1 MDETFFR
8 NAPFS
13 RSSPLCVHGA
23 MALARGLLHAGAK
36 VASALKPVVPP
47 NIIFMRTC
55 MARQQ
60 RRLACLFTRN
70 HTAEMRL
77 LDGKRLPMLDQHEG
91 DGEGDVLPVAAVLL
105 LLDAVPKL
113 LLFLLL
119 LVFTVAVTT
128 WTCRLYQRQ
137 RHPWDGAMLSP
148 PAAQLRAVQLE
159 EEETL
164 LKRRSSSKSPTSR
177 FASPPPP
184 PPDEGSSEAKAASA
198 TMSSEAASP
207 TRAALQA
214 MMRADDSWIKLRPGL
229 APADAEAAAES
240 EATAEAAAEAKVA
253 AAKAA
258 AAEAAAAEAAAQA
271 RRQAAA
277 EAAAAVWKMKR
288 AESARPDDSWLKRQS
303 TLEAAEAAAA
313 EAAAAEAA
321 AAEAAAVKAAAINAA
336 AVEAAS
342 AEAAAA
348 AEVAAAEAR
357 AAEARAAEARAA
369 EARAA
374 EAEYCLRRTNSFSR
388 AVAPS
393 PATKGPSADE
403 VMGTPLPN
411 QSSSSSSHSR
421 SSGDSGDS
429 NSSPSTGLAA
439 AEATVLLGSIA
450 AELLGRDSSAPAAP
464 SPFEAML
471 APSSSSTDG
480 RKSPTSTSGSCA
492 LPSTSSAGWPSPT
505 ALTTTPSSAPKSPQ
519 VPLPDAIVMNTM
531 DAASWMAGIPEAA
544 ASWDAV
550 VGRHGIFVPPLEQL
564 QRLHRSA
571 KETLQLEAQSHRTLS
586 TIDEG
591 AAPEAAAP
599 QPSCVSPA
607 ASTPQTLNS
616 ASTGNGR
623 ESDVALE
630 WLSVRVAEAMALDIN
645 AAAPSAAASVQ
656 ATVVMRIRATRQI
669 RIRATGAEPTQVADE
684 SDPARREGFMRRG
697 GHMRRSR
704 SFEIGRALFT
714 RHALSLRRTQSLER
728 QLLREDER
736 RDEREQRTPHKG
748 WAVPRRLALLPL
760 RSLLSRHWT
769 PRARSPHEGAH
780 EGARQGSREVET
792 GTAEAEPET
801 PDRVGNLMP
810 GATPTGATTS
820 PPTPDRGLRV

>member
-1 MDETFFR
+1 M
-8 NAPFS
+8 
-13 RSSPLCVHGA
+13 
-23 MALARGLLHAGAK
+23 
-36 VASALKPVVPP
+36 
-47 NIIFMRTC
+47 
-55 MARQQ
+55 
-60 RRLACLFTRN
+60 
-70 HTAEMRL
+70 
-77 LDGKRLPMLDQHEG
+77 
-91 DGEGDVLPVAAVLL
+91 LPVAAVLL

-159 EEETL
+159 EDETL
-164 LKRRSSSKSPTSR
+164 LRRRSSSKSPSSR

-184 PPDEGSSEAKAASA
+184 PPDERGSSEATAASA

-240 EATAEAAAEAKVA
+240 EAAAAEAAAEAKVA
-253 AAKAA
+253 AAKSA

-348 AEVAAAEAR
+348 AEVAAADAR
-357 AAEARAAEARAA
+357 AT

-374 EAEYCLRRTNSFSR
+374 EAEYCLRRTNSLSR
-388 AVAPS
+388 ALAPS

-403 VMGTPLPN
+403 VMGSPLPN

-429 NSSPSTGLAA
+429 NSSPSTANST

-505 ALTTTPSSAPKSPQ
+505 ALTTTPISARKSPQ

-645 AAAPSAAASVQ
+645 AAAPSAAASLQ
-656 ATVVMRIRATRQI
+656 ATVVMRIRATRKM

-684 SDPARREGFMRRG
+684 GDPARREGHMRRG

-704 SFEIGRALFT
+704 SFEIGRALFARST
-714 RHALSLRRTQSLER
+714 THALSLRRTQSLER
-728 QLLREDER
+728 KLLREAER
-736 RDEREQRTPHKG
+736 RDEREQRTPNKG
-748 WAVPRRLALLPL
+748 WAVPRLH
-760 RSLLSRHWT
+760 SLLSRHWI

-780 EGARQGSREVET
+780 EGARQGSQEVET
-792 GTAEAEPET
+792 GTVEAEPET

>member
-1 MDETFFR
+1 
-8 NAPFS
+8 
-13 RSSPLCVHGA
+13 
-23 MALARGLLHAGAK
+23 
-36 VASALKPVVPP
+36 
-47 NIIFMRTC
+47 
-55 MARQQ
+55 
-60 RRLACLFTRN
+60 
-70 HTAEMRL
+70 
-77 LDGKRLPMLDQHEG
+77 
-91 DGEGDVLPVAAVLL
+91 
-105 LLDAVPKL
+105 
-113 LLFLLL
+113 
-119 LVFTVAVTT
+119 
-128 WTCRLYQRQ
+128 
-137 RHPWDGAMLSP
+137 
-148 PAAQLRAVQLE
+148 
-159 EEETL
+159 
-164 LKRRSSSKSPTSR
+164 
-177 FASPPPP
+177 
-184 PPDEGSSEAKAASA
+184 
-198 TMSSEAASP
+198 
-207 TRAALQA
+207 
-214 MMRADDSWIKLRPGL
+214 
-229 APADAEAAAES
+229 
-240 EATAEAAAEAKVA
+240 
-253 AAKAA
+253 
-258 AAEAAAAEAAAQA
+258 
-271 RRQAAA
+271 
-277 EAAAAVWKMKR
+277 
-288 AESARPDDSWLKRQS
+288 
-303 TLEAAEAAAA
+303 
-313 EAAAAEAA
+313 
-321 AAEAAAVKAAAINAA
+321 
-336 AVEAAS
+336 
-342 AEAAAA
+342 
-348 AEVAAAEAR
+348 
-357 AAEARAAEARAA
+357 
-369 EARAA
+369 
-374 EAEYCLRRTNSFSR
+374 
-388 AVAPS
+388 
-393 PATKGPSADE
+393 
-403 VMGTPLPN
+403 
-411 QSSSSSSHSR
+411 
-421 SSGDSGDS
+421 
-429 NSSPSTGLAA
+429 
-439 AEATVLLGSIA
+439 
-450 AELLGRDSSAPAAP
+450 
-464 SPFEAML
+464 
-471 APSSSSTDG
+471 
-480 RKSPTSTSGSCA
+480 

-599 QPSCVSPA
+599 QLSCVSPA

-656 ATVVMRIRATRQI
+656 ATVVMRIRATRQM

-684 SDPARREGFMRRG
+684 GYPARREGFMRRG

-728 QLLREDER
+728 QLLREAER

-748 WAVPRRLALLPL
+748 WAVPRRLAVLPL

-792 GTAEAEPET
+792 GTVEAEPET

>member
-1 MDETFFR
+1 
-8 NAPFS
+8 
-13 RSSPLCVHGA
+13 

-164 LKRRSSSKSPTSR
+164 LKRRSSSKSPSSR

-184 PPDEGSSEAKAASA
+184 PPDERGSSEATAASA

-229 APADAEAAAES
+229 APADAEPAAES
-240 EATAEAAAEAKVA
+240 EAAAEAAAEAKVA

-303 TLEAAEAAAA
+303 TLEAAEAAEAAAA

-348 AEVAAAEAR
+348 AEVA
-357 AAEARAAEARAA
+357 AAEARAA

-429 NSSPSTGLAA
+429 NSSPSTGNAA
-439 AEATVLLGSIA
+439 AKATVLLGSIA
-450 AELLGRDSSAPAAP
+450 AELLGRDSSATAAP

-656 ATVVMRIRATRQI
+656 ATVVMRIRATRQM

-728 QLLREDER
+728 QLLREAER

-748 WAVPRRLALLPL
+748 WAVPRRLAVLPL

-801 PDRVGNLMP
+801 PDRVGNLTP

>member
-1 MDETFFR
+1 
-8 NAPFS
+8 
-13 RSSPLCVHGA
+13 
-23 MALARGLLHAGAK
+23 
-36 VASALKPVVPP
+36 
-47 NIIFMRTC
+47 
-55 MARQQ
+55 
-60 RRLACLFTRN
+60 
-70 HTAEMRL
+70 
-77 LDGKRLPMLDQHEG
+77 MLDQHEG

-159 EEETL
+159 EDETL
-164 LKRRSSSKSPTSR
+164 LRRRSSSKSPSSR

-184 PPDEGSSEAKAASA
+184 PPDERGSSEATAASA

-240 EATAEAAAEAKVA
+240 EAAAEAAAEAKVA
-253 AAKAA
+253 AAKSA

-277 EAAAAVWKMKR
+277 EAAAAMWKMKR

-348 AEVAAAEAR
+348 AEVAAADAR
-357 AAEARAAEARAA
+357 AT

-374 EAEYCLRRTNSFSR
+374 EAEYCLRRTNSLSR
-388 AVAPS
+388 ALAPS

-403 VMGTPLPN
+403 VMGSPLPN

-429 NSSPSTGLAA
+429 NSSPSTANSTANAA

-450 AELLGRDSSAPAAP
+450 AELLGRDSSAPVAP

-505 ALTTTPSSAPKSPQ
+505 ALTTTPISARKSPQ

-550 VGRHGIFVPPLEQL
+550 VGRHGIFVPPIEQL

-645 AAAPSAAASVQ
+645 AAAPSAAASLQ
-656 ATVVMRIRATRQI
+656 ATVVMRIRATRKM

-684 SDPARREGFMRRG
+684 GDPARREGHMRRG

-704 SFEIGRALFT
+704 SFEIGRALFARST
-714 RHALSLRRTQSLER
+714 THALSLRRTQSLER
-728 QLLREDER
+728 KLLREAER
-736 RDEREQRTPHKG
+736 RDEREQRTPNKG
-748 WAVPRRLALLPL
+748 WAIPRRLAILPL
-760 RSLLSRHWT
+760 HSLLSRHWT

-780 EGARQGSREVET
+780 EGARQGSQEVET
-792 GTAEAEPET
+792 GTVEAEPET